1 MNKCKICN
9 SKLNYIMSFGEMPLA
24 NGFLQ
29 KKLDNEYFFELEIG
43 ICDSCYMF
51 QIISQ
56 PDPKKMFHQ
65 NYAFISGTSNYMKK
79 HFAEFADDII
89 KKKSSKLFVVE
100 IGSNDGIMLEH
111 LSRARIKHVGIEP
124 SKNVADLSKKKGV
137 NVINSFFDIAC
148 SKKIQNDYSKADI
161 IFAAN
166 VMCHIPDINE
176 VMMACSNL
184 LKENGTITF
193 EDPYLGSMIEK
204 NSYDQIYDEHVFL
217 FSARSIKEMATINNL
232 ELIDLKEIPTHGG
245 SMRYTLAHKGI
256 NKVSDNVENYLEK
269 EKELGLFELKT
280 YKNFKKKCEKSKND
294 LKEFLINAKKNNKRV
309 IGYGATSKS
318 TTILNYCGIRDDLL
332 ECIVD
337 ITPTKQGK
345 FSPGMHIPIKSFD
358 YIKDQYPDY
367 FLLLAWNHQKEILD
381 KEKSF
386 GENGGKWIKFFPN
399 FEIL

>member
-1 MNKCKICN
+1 MTKCKICN

-29 KKLDNEYFFELEIG
+29 KKLDDEYFFELEIG

-89 KKKSSKLFVVE
+89 KRKSSDLFVVE

-176 VMMACSNL
+176 VMIACSNL
-184 LKENGTITF
+184 LKENGRIIF

-217 FSARSIKEMATINNL
+217 FSASSIKNMATINNL
-232 ELIDLKEIPTHGG
+232 ELIDLKEIPAHGG

-256 NKVSDNVENYLEK
+256 NKVSDNVENYLAK

-280 YKNFKKKCEKSKND
+280 YKNFKNKCEKSKND

>member
-1 MNKCKICN
+1 
-9 SKLNYIMSFGEMPLA
+9 MSFGEMPLA

-29 KKLDNEYFFELEIG
+29 KKLDDEYFFELEIG

-89 KKKSSKLFVVE
+89 KRKSSDLFVVE

-176 VMMACSNL
+176 VMIACSNL
-184 LKENGTITF
+184 LKENGRIIF

-217 FSARSIKEMATINNL
+217 FSASSIKNMATINNL
-232 ELIDLKEIPTHGG
+232 ELIDLKEIPAHGG

-256 NKVSDNVENYLEK
+256 NKVSDNVENYLAK

-280 YKNFKKKCEKSKND
+280 YKNFKNKCEKSKND